1 MSLLN
6 KGNSIIDDYYDTKI
20 KEIELKVKSKQINFM
35 RLQAQRND
43 LNEKVIKL
51 KDEIKHLLKSG
62 SQVAEVIKILG
73 KDKVLVKASS
83 DGKYIVKV
91 DKKINIEDL
100 RPSLR
105 VTLGDGM
112 KIDRILPNR
121 VDPLVS
127 LMRVEKVPDATYD
140 MVGGL
145 DKQIKEIREVIELPI
160 KHPEVFESLGISQPK
175 GVLMYG
181 PPGTGKTLLAKA
193 CAHHTDC
200 CFIRVSGNELVQ
212 KYIGEGARLVRKYI
226 GEGARL
232 VRELFIMA
240 RQHAPSIIFM
250 DEIDSIGGHRIDN
263 DTKGDSEVQ
272 RTMLELLNQL
282 DGFEET
288 QNIKMI
294 MATNRIDILDDALLR
309 PGRIDRKIE
318 FPNPNEKARY
328 DILKIHSRKMNLVRG
343 VDLHKIAGML
353 NEASGADCKACC
365 SEAGMFAL
373 RERRIH
379 VTQED
384 FEMAVAKV
392 MKKDDD
398 KSQLKKIWK

>member
-1 MSLLN
+1 MFET
-6 KGNSIIDDYYDTKI
+6 KGNIIDDFYDTKI
-20 KEIELKVKSKQINFM
+20 KEIELKVKAKQINFM

-43 LNEKVIKL
+43 LNEKVIKIR
-51 KDEIKHLLKSG
+51 DELKHLLKPG
-62 SQVAEVIKILG
+62 NEVAEVIKILG

-91 DKKINIEDL
+91 DDSKVNIEDL
-100 RPSLR
+100 RPNLR
-105 VTLGDGM
+105 VTLGEGK
-112 KIDRILPNR
+112 KINRILPNR

-127 LMRVEKVPDATYD
+127 LMKVEKVPDATYD

-212 KYIGEGARLVRKYI
+212 KYIGEGARLVR
-226 GEGARL
+226 
-232 VRELFIMA
+232 ELFVMA

-250 DEIDSIGGHRIDN
+250 DEIDSIGGHRISSDSES
-263 DTKGDSEVQ
+263 KGDSEVQ

-343 VDLHKIAGML
+343 VDLLKIAGML
-353 NEASGADCKACC
+353 IEASGADCKAVC

-373 RERRIH
+373 RERRMH

-398 KSQLKKIWK
+398 KNQLKKIWK

>member
-1 MSLLN
+1 MSLLG
-6 KGNSIIDDYYDTKI
+6 KGNNIIDDYYDTKI
-20 KEIELKVKSKQINFM
+20 KEIELKVKTKQINFL

-51 KDEIKHLLKSG
+51 RDELRYLLKSG

-91 DKKINIEDL
+91 DKKIKIEDL

-145 DKQIKEIREVIELPI
+145 DQQIKEIREVIELPI
-160 KHPEVFESLGISQPK
+160 KHPEVSQPK

-212 KYIGEGARLVRKYI
+212 KYIGEGARLVR
-226 GEGARL
+226 
-232 VRELFIMA
+232 ELFIMA

-250 DEIDSIGGHRIDN
+250 DEIDSIGGHRISN

-282 DGFEET
+282 DGFEDT

-343 VDLHKIAGML
+343 VDLHKISGML
-353 NEASGADCKACC
+353 NGASGADCKACC

>member
-1 MSLLN
+1 MSLLG
-6 KGNSIIDDYYDTKI
+6 KGKSIIDDYYDSKI
-20 KEIELKVKSKQINFM
+20 KEMELKVKSKQINFM

-43 LNEKVIKL
+43 LNEKLIKL
-51 KDEIKHLLKSG
+51 RDELKHLLKSG

-73 KDKVLVKASS
+73 KDKVLVKASN

-212 KYIGEGARLVRKYI
+212 KYIGEGARLVR
-226 GEGARL
+226 
-232 VRELFIMA
+232 ELFIMA

-309 PGRIDRKIE
+309 PGRIDIDRKIE
-318 FPNPNEKARY
+318 FPNPNEKSRF
-328 DILKIHSRKMNLVRG
+328 DILKIHSKKMNLVRG
-343 VDLHKIAGML
+343 VDLMKIAGMM
-353 NEASGADCKACC
+353 NEASGADCKAVC

-398 KSQLKKIWK
+398 KNQLKKIWK

>member
-1 MSLLN
+1 MSLLG
-6 KGNSIIDDYYDTKI
+6 KGKSIIDDYYDSKI

-43 LNEKVIKL
+43 LNEKLIKL
-51 KDEIKHLLKSG
+51 KDELKYLLKSG
-62 SQVAEVIKILG
+62 SQVGEVIKILG
-73 KDKVLVKASS
+73 KDKVLVKAAN
-83 DGKYIVKV
+83 DGKYIVQV
-91 DKKINIEDL
+91 DKKVNIEDL

-105 VTLGDGM
+105 VTLGSAM
-112 KIDRILPNR
+112 KIERILPNR

-212 KYIGEGARLVRKYI
+212 KYIGEGARLVR
-226 GEGARL
+226 
-232 VRELFIMA
+232 ELFIMA

-250 DEIDSIGGHRIDN
+250 DEIDSIGGHRIGE

-288 QNIKMI
+288 QNIK
-294 MATNRIDILDDALLR
+294 
-309 PGRIDRKIE
+309 
-318 FPNPNEKARY
+318 NPFKKNE
-328 DILKIHSRKMNLVRG
+328 LS
-343 VDLHKIAGML
+343 
-353 NEASGADCKACC
+353 
-365 SEAGMFAL
+365 
-373 RERRIH
+373 
-379 VTQED
+379 
-384 FEMAVAKV
+384 
-392 MKKDDD
+392 
-398 KSQLKKIWK
+398 

>member
-1 MSLLN
+1 MSLLG
-6 KGNSIIDDYYDTKI
+6 KGKSIIDDYYDSKI

-43 LNEKVIKL
+43 LNEKLIKL
-51 KDEIKHLLKSG
+51 KDELKYLLKSG
-62 SQVAEVIKILG
+62 SQVGEVIKILG
-73 KDKVLVKASS
+73 KDKVLVKAAN
-83 DGKYIVKV
+83 DGKYIVQV
-91 DKKINIEDL
+91 DKKVNIEDL

-105 VTLGDGM
+105 VTLGSAM
-112 KIDRILPNR
+112 KIERILPNR

-193 CAHHTDC
+193 CAH
-200 CFIRVSGNELVQ
+200 
-212 KYIGEGARLVRKYI
+212 
-226 GEGARL
+226 
-232 VRELFIMA
+232 
-240 RQHAPSIIFM
+240 
-250 DEIDSIGGHRIDN
+250 N